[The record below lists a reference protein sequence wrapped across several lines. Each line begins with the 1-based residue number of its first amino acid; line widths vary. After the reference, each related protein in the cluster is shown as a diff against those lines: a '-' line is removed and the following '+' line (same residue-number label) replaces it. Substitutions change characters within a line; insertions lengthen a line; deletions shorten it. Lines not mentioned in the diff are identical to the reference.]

1 MLFTNF
7 VFLFYFFPVAIA
19 VYYIFSFSKNLRNIW
34 LILISLV
41 FYGWAEPLYI
51 FGLMALI
58 VLNMGM
64 GIIIEKNKDTKAF
77 LIFAIG
83 LNILVLFAMKYL
95 DLTASVIT
103 EISGYR
109 LLFNLGLHI
118 PIGISFFVLRAISY
132 LVDIYRG
139 KTQATSNIIDLGL
152 YFAFFP
158 ILIAGPIVSFQEMRP
173 QIKDRKHNLNRVA
186 VGFSR
191 FVTGFAKKAILANA
205 FALIA
210 TRIFDLSTIGKS
222 IYDVPALLAWLGALT
237 FVLQIYFDYSAY
249 CDMAI
254 GLGLIF
260 GFKFPENFNYPL
272 SAITVT
278 QFWKRFNITLFGWFD
293 EYLSK
298 SLYREDKKNKDRAI
312 RNTLILWVLIGLW
325 HGPNLTF
332 VAWGIFNFVLIIMEE
347 FLDMDEWKVKPV
359 FLRVYT
365 ILVITLGFVIFKA
378 KDLYQAGIYIG
389 NMFARNH
396 NGFYSDIAMMYL
408 REYGALYI
416 LGIIFATPLARK
428 INSGLIKMKWGRK
441 TVAYNAIYP
450 LFMTILFVVSVAYI
464 IVLGNTEFVFYR

>member
-7 VFLFYFFPVAIA
+7 VFLFYFFPAAIG
-19 VYYIFSFSKNLRNIW
+19 VYYILGFSKNLRNLW

-51 FGLMALI
+51 FGLIALI

-64 GIIIEKNKDTKAF
+64 GIIVEKNKDIKAI
-77 LIFAIG
+77 LTFAIG

-109 LLFNLGLHI
+109 RLFNLGLHI
-118 PIGISFFVLRAISY
+118 PIGVSFFVLRAISY
-132 LVDIYRG
+132 LVDVYRG
-139 KTQATSNIIDLGL
+139 KTQASRNIIDLGL

-158 ILIAGPIVSFQEMRP
+158 IIIAGPLVSFEDMRA
-173 QIKDRKHNLNRVA
+173 QIKDRTDTLNRVA

-191 FVTGFAKKAILANA
+191 FVTGLAKKVILANA
-205 FALIA
+205 FALIS

-272 SAITVT
+272 SATTVT

-293 EYLSK
+293 EYLTK

-312 RNTLILWVLIGLW
+312 RNVFILWVLIGLW

-332 VAWGIFNFVLIIMEE
+332 VAWGIFNFILIIMEE
-347 FLDMDEWKVKPV
+347 FLDMDEWKAKT
-359 FLRVYT
+359 FFSRAYT
-365 ILVITLGFVIFKA
+365 ILAITLGFVIFRA

-416 LGIIFATPLARK
+416 IGIIFATPLARK

-441 TVAYNAIYP
+441 TLAYNAIYP
-450 LFMTILFVVSVAYI
+450 FFMMILFIVSVAYI
-464 IVLGNTEFVFYR
+464 MVLGNTEFVFYR